1 MDIKMK
7 DCSLRPNITS
17 SRLTINAAFTI
28 AHQDFALR
36 GTSHI
41 STTFRNATML
51 GPELIQVRLIKSGK
65 FCLVCWIHISGTSTC
80 HVYFNLKHNF
90 FPTFTSI
97 QLREY
102 DKLRSFGQQFL
113 YLEGLRGFTQLFD
126 DCRQSLWVD
135 ALLTQSYTYRQ
146 RLHVQASVQQPG
158 DLQQNCGRKNMTG
171 FPDQTHFIETGRQY

>member
-1 MDIKMK
+1 MLCYTTSFGGPAMFLDTLTRNKWWLIVSRHKSSLQIQIKIPHHICAKTLKSHYCCSAVMDIKMK

-65 FCLVCWIHISGTSTC
+65 FCFVCWIHISGTSTWY
-80 HVYFNLKHNF
+80 VYFSLKHNF
-90 FPTFTSI
+90 
-97 QLREY
+97 QL
-102 DKLRSFGQQFL
+102 L
-113 YLEGLRGFTQLFD
+113 
-126 DCRQSLWVD
+126 
-135 ALLTQSYTYRQ
+135 
-146 RLHVQASVQQPG
+146 QAF
-158 DLQQNCGRKNMTG
+158 N
-171 FPDQTHFIETGRQY
+171 